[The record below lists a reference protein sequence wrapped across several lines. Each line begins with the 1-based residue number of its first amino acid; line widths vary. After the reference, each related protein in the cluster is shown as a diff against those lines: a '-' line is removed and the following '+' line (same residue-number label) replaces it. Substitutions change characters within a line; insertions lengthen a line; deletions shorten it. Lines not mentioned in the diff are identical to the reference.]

1 MAKHRANTAAKKFI
15 SQLSVLTLAF
25 VGLLAGSVSAQAAP
39 VALTV
44 SHIGWDVVG
53 LDSNDVTDGPNT
65 FPQGYRVCNTSSDT
79 EATNL
84 EADWAWTSTN
94 NLITLDGNSN
104 KEIGTIA
111 ANSCVDFYWTVTV
124 ARDSNSYDT
133 DRKYTVSVNDGA
145 SASANAGT
153 QLIYVEHLV
162 SQNRNV
168 ADGVAGPASVTLGD
182 TVQFVLTG
190 KTATQGYEQIVTAP
204 VLNSSIFEI
213 KSVVSSYAVGGTING
228 FYVDACGWDP
238 AGVDVSTWNCLGTGK
253 AGGDPITV
261 TVTAKVIGTGTAAV
275 GGVIYDFSGS
285 SFHYNSDYSTGVLT
299 VTASAPVRTITAVD
313 ESDTTDVDTA
323 VAVTVLANDTASNAT
338 VDTGSVTITQ
348 QPTNGTVSVDP
359 LTGKITYTPNSGY
372 TGTDTFKYTIATN
385 EDAAVTDEATV
396 TITIA
401 AAAVHP
407 AATNDSDTTDVNVP
421 VEINVLTND
430 VAGTNPLDPTSVNVT
445 ANPSNG
451 TVSVDPV
458 TGKITYTPN
467 NGYTGTDSFSYEVCD
482 TANPPANCDTAVV
495 TVTIAAVAV
504 HPTATNDTD
513 NTSINT
519 PVEIDVLDNDVA
531 GTNLLDPTSVN
542 VTANPSNGT
551 VSVDPVT
558 GKITYTPNVGYVGP
572 DSFTYE
578 VCDTANPANC
588 DTAVVDVTIDP
599 TINAALPDAVDD
611 SETTPVDTPVDV
623 TVLANDTVA
632 GGTLDETSVTITQQ
646 PAHGTVSVDPVSGKV
661 TYTPNS
667 GYTGTDSFKYTVAV
681 DGDANN
687 KDEATVTITINEV
700 VVPPAEEVV
709 VDAVAEVDE
718 KLTIDPTKLDP
729 NAPEIDPTTVEI
741 TEQPSNGT
749 VTVDPQTGK
758 ITYVPEPGFK
768 GTDSFKFR
776 AASLANPSV
785 FVEFTYNVE
794 VGGSVATAENEKGLA
809 YTGSNASGVFAL
821 ALLLVAAGSA
831 LLVRKTRNY

>member
-1 MAKHRANTAAKKFI
+1 MAKHRANTAAKKFL
-15 SQLSVLTLAF
+15 SQLAVIALTF
-25 VGLLAGSVSAQAAP
+25 TGLMAGSLSAQAAP

-44 SHIGWDVVG
+44 THIGWDVVG

-79 EATNL
+79 AATSV

-94 NLITLDGNSN
+94 NLITLDGSANR
-104 KEIGTIA
+104 EIGTIA
-111 ANSCVDFYWTVTV
+111 ANSCVDFYWAVTV
-124 ARDSNSYDT
+124 ARDSNAYDT
-133 DRKYTVSVNDGA
+133 SRNYTVTVNDGA
-145 SASANAGT
+145 SATANTGT

-162 SQNRNV
+162 SQNRNIV
-168 ADGVAGPASVTLGD
+168 NGVAGPATVTLGD
-182 TVQFVLTG
+182 SVQFVLTG
-190 KTATQGYEQIVTAP
+190 ATATQGYEQIVTAP
-204 VLNSSIFEI
+204 ILNSSIFEI
-213 KSVVSSYAVGGTING
+213 TSVVSTYAVGGTTNG

-238 AGVDVSTWNCLGTGK
+238 AGVDVSTWACLGTGK

-285 SFHYNSDYSTGVLT
+285 SFHYNSDYSAGVLT

-313 ESDTTDVDTA
+313 ESDTTNVDTA
-323 VAVTVLANDTASNAT
+323 VEVNVLANDTASNAT

-348 QPTNGTVSVDP
+348 QPAHGTVTVDP
-359 LTGKITYTPNSGY
+359 VSGKITYTPNSGY

-407 AATNDSDTTDVNVP
+407 VATDDSDSTDVNVP
-421 VEINVLTND
+421 VEIDVLAND
-430 VAGTNPLDPTSVNVT
+430 VAGTNPLDQTSVNVT

-451 TVSVDPV
+451 VVSVDPV

-467 NGYTGTDSFSYEVCD
+467 SGYTGTDTFS
-482 TANPPANCDTAVV
+482 
-495 TVTIAAVAV
+495 
-504 HPTATNDTD
+504 
-513 NTSINT
+513 
-519 PVEIDVLDNDVA
+519 
-531 GTNLLDPTSVN
+531 
-542 VTANPSNGT
+542 
-551 VSVDPVT
+551 
-558 GKITYTPNVGYVGP
+558 
-572 DSFTYE
+572 YE

-588 DTAVVDVTIDP
+588 DTAVVTVTIDP
-599 TINAALPDAVDD
+599 TISVALPDAVDD
-611 SETTPVDTPVDV
+611 SETTSVDTPVDV
-623 TVLANDTVA
+623 TVLSNDTVT

-646 PAHGTVSVDPVSGKV
+646 PAHGTVSVDLVTGKV

-681 DGDANN
+681 DGDSTN

-700 VVPPAEEVV
+700 VAPPAEEVV
-709 VDAVAEVDE
+709 VDEVADVDE
-718 KLTIDPTKLDP
+718 KLTIDPTTLDP
-729 NAPEIDPTTVEI
+729 NAPEINPTTVEI
-741 TEQPSNGT
+741 TEGPQNGT

-794 VGGSVATAENEKGLA
+794 VGGGVATAENEKGLA
-809 YTGSNASGVFAL
+809 YTGSNSSAIFAL
-821 ALLLVAAGSA
+821 ALLLVAAGSI
-831 LLVRKTRNY
+831 LMIRKARI

>member
-1 MAKHRANTAAKKFI
+1 MAKHRANTAAKKFL
-15 SQLSVLTLAF
+15 SQLAVIALTF
-25 VGLLAGSVSAQAAP
+25 TGLMAGSLSAQAAP

-44 SHIGWDVVG
+44 THIGWDVVG
-53 LDSNDVTDGPNT
+53 LDSNDVNDGPNT

-79 EATNL
+79 AATNV

-94 NLITLDGNSN
+94 NLITLDGSANR
-104 KEIGTIA
+104 EIGTIA

-124 ARDSNSYDT
+124 ARDSNAYDT
-133 DRKYTVSVNDGA
+133 SRNYTVTVNDGA
-145 SASANAGT
+145 SATANTGT

-162 SQNRNV
+162 SQNRNIV
-168 ADGVAGPASVTLGD
+168 NGVAGPATVTLGD
-182 TVQFVLTG
+182 SVQFVLTG
-190 KTATQGYEQIVTAP
+190 ATATQGYEQIVTAP
-204 VLNSSIFEI
+204 ILNSSIFEI
-213 KSVVSSYAVGGTING
+213 TSVVSTYAVGGTTNG

-238 AGVDVSTWNCLGTGK
+238 AGFDVSSWNCLGTGK

-285 SFHYNSDYSTGVLT
+285 SFHYNSDYSAGVLT

-323 VAVTVLANDTASNAT
+323 VEVNVLANDNASNAT

-348 QPTNGTVSVDP
+348 QPAHGTVTVDP
-359 LTGKITYTPNSGY
+359 VSGKITYTPNSGY

-401 AAAVHP
+401 AADVHP
-407 AATNDSDTTDVNVP
+407 VATDDSDSTDVNVP
-421 VEINVLTND
+421 VEIDVLAND
-430 VAGTNPLDPTSVNVT
+430 VAGTNPLDPTSVSVT

-451 TVSVDPV
+451 TVTVDPV
-458 TGKITYTPN
+458 SGKITYTPN
-467 NGYTGTDSFSYEVCD
+467 SEYTGTDTFS
-482 TANPPANCDTAVV
+482 
-495 TVTIAAVAV
+495 
-504 HPTATNDTD
+504 
-513 NTSINT
+513 
-519 PVEIDVLDNDVA
+519 
-531 GTNLLDPTSVN
+531 
-542 VTANPSNGT
+542 
-551 VSVDPVT
+551 
-558 GKITYTPNVGYVGP
+558 
-572 DSFTYE
+572 YE

-588 DTAVVDVTIDP
+588 DTAVVTVTIDP
-599 TINAALPDAVDD
+599 TNSVALPDAVDD
-611 SETTPVDTPVDV
+611 SESTSVDTPVDV
-623 TVLANDTVA
+623 TVLSNDTVT

-646 PAHGTVSVDPVSGKV
+646 PAHGTVSVDPVTGKV

-681 DGDANN
+681 DGDSTN

-700 VVPPAEEVV
+700 VAPPAQEVV
-709 VDAVAEVDE
+709 VDEVADVDE
-718 KLTIDPTKLDP
+718 KLTIDPTTLDP

-741 TEQPSNGT
+741 TEGPQNGT

-776 AASLANPSV
+776 AASVADPSV
-785 FVEFTYNVE
+785 FVEFTYNVA
-794 VGGSVATAENEKGLA
+794 VGGSGAASENEKELA
-809 YTGSNASGVFAL
+809 YTGSNTLAIFAL
-821 ALLLVAAGSA
+821 AFLLIAAGSA
-831 LLVRKTRNY
+831 LMVRRARNS

>member
-1 MAKHRANTAAKKFI
+1 MAKHRANTAAKKFL
-15 SQLSVLTLAF
+15 SQLAVIALTF
-25 VGLLAGSVSAQAAP
+25 TGLMAGSLSAQAAP

-44 SHIGWDVVG
+44 THIGWDVVG

-79 EATNL
+79 AATSV

-94 NLITLDGNSN
+94 NLITLDGSANR
-104 KEIGTIA
+104 EIGTIA

-124 ARDSNSYDT
+124 ARDSNAYDT
-133 DRKYTVSVNDGA
+133 SRNYTVTVNDGA
-145 SASANAGT
+145 SATANTGT

-162 SQNRNV
+162 SQNRNIV
-168 ADGVAGPASVTLGD
+168 NGVAGPATVTLGD
-182 TVQFVLTG
+182 SVQFVLTG
-190 KTATQGYEQIVTAP
+190 ATATQGYEQIVTAP
-204 VLNSSIFEI
+204 ILNSSIFEI
-213 KSVVSSYAVGGTING
+213 TSVVSTYAVGGTTNG

-238 AGVDVSTWNCLGTGK
+238 AGVDVSTWACLGTGK

-285 SFHYNSDYSTGVLT
+285 SFHYNSDYSAGVLT

-313 ESDTTDVDTA
+313 ESDTTNVDTA
-323 VAVTVLANDTASNAT
+323 VEVNVLANDTASNAT

-348 QPTNGTVSVDP
+348 QPAHGTVTVDP
-359 LTGKITYTPNSGY
+359 VSGKITYTPNSGY

-407 AATNDSDTTDVNVP
+407 VATDDSDSTDVNVP
-421 VEINVLTND
+421 VEIDVLAND
-430 VAGTNPLDPTSVNVT
+430 VAGTNPLDQTSVNVT

-451 TVSVDPV
+451 VVSVDPV

-467 NGYTGTDSFSYEVCD
+467 SGYTGTDTFS
-482 TANPPANCDTAVV
+482 
-495 TVTIAAVAV
+495 
-504 HPTATNDTD
+504 
-513 NTSINT
+513 
-519 PVEIDVLDNDVA
+519 
-531 GTNLLDPTSVN
+531 
-542 VTANPSNGT
+542 
-551 VSVDPVT
+551 
-558 GKITYTPNVGYVGP
+558 
-572 DSFTYE
+572 YE

-588 DTAVVDVTIDP
+588 DTAVVTVTIDP
-599 TINAALPDAVDD
+599 TISVALPDAVDD
-611 SETTPVDTPVDV
+611 SETTSVDTPVDV
-623 TVLANDTVA
+623 TVLSNDTVT

-646 PAHGTVSVDPVSGKV
+646 PAHGTVSVDLVTGKV

-681 DGDANN
+681 DGDSTN

-700 VVPPAEEVV
+700 VAPPAEEVV
-709 VDAVAEVDE
+709 VDEVADVDE
-718 KLTIDPTKLDP
+718 KLTIDPTTLDP
-729 NAPEIDPTTVEI
+729 NAPEINPTTVEI
-741 TEQPSNGT
+741 TEGPQNGT

-794 VGGSVATAENEKGLA
+794 VGGGVATAENEKGLA
-809 YTGSNASGVFAL
+809 YTGSNSSAIFAL
-821 ALLLVAAGSA
+821 ALLLVAAGSI
-831 LLVRKTRNY
+831 LMIRKARI

>member
-1 MAKHRANTAAKKFI
+1 MAKHRANTAAKKFL
-15 SQLSVLTLAF
+15 SQLAVIALTF
-25 VGLLAGSVSAQAAP
+25 TGLMAGSLSAQAAP

-44 SHIGWDVVG
+44 THIGWDVVG

-79 EATNL
+79 AATSV

-94 NLITLDGNSN
+94 NLITLDGNAN
-104 KEIGTIA
+104 REIGTIA

-124 ARDSNSYDT
+124 ARDSNAYDT
-133 DRKYTVSVNDGA
+133 SRNYTVTVNDGA
-145 SASANAGT
+145 SATANTGT

-162 SQNRNV
+162 SQNRNIV
-168 ADGVAGPASVTLGD
+168 NGVAGPATVTLGD
-182 TVQFVLTG
+182 SVQFVLTG
-190 KTATQGYEQIVTAP
+190 ATATQGYEQIVTAP
-204 VLNSSIFEI
+204 ILNSSIFEI
-213 KSVVSSYAVGGTING
+213 TSVVSTYAVGGTTNG

-238 AGVDVSTWNCLGTGK
+238 AGVDVSTWACLGTGK

-285 SFHYNSDYSTGVLT
+285 SFHYNSDYSAGVLT

-313 ESDTTDVDTA
+313 ESDTTNVDTA
-323 VAVTVLANDTASNAT
+323 VEVNVLANDTASNAT
-338 VDTGSVTITQ
+338 VDNGSVTITQ
-348 QPTNGTVSVDP
+348 QPAHGTVTVDP
-359 LTGKITYTPNSGY
+359 VSGKITYTPNSGY

-407 AATNDSDTTDVNVP
+407 VATDDSDATDVNVP
-421 VEINVLTND
+421 VEIDVLNND
-430 VAGTNPLDPTSVNVT
+430 VAGTNPLDQTSVNVT

-451 TVSVDPV
+451 VVSVDPV

-467 NGYTGTDSFSYEVCD
+467 SGYTGTDTFS
-482 TANPPANCDTAVV
+482 
-495 TVTIAAVAV
+495 
-504 HPTATNDTD
+504 
-513 NTSINT
+513 
-519 PVEIDVLDNDVA
+519 
-531 GTNLLDPTSVN
+531 
-542 VTANPSNGT
+542 
-551 VSVDPVT
+551 
-558 GKITYTPNVGYVGP
+558 
-572 DSFTYE
+572 YE

-588 DTAVVDVTIDP
+588 DTAVVTVTIDP
-599 TINAALPDAVDD
+599 TISVALPDAVDD
-611 SETTPVDTPVDV
+611 SETTSVDTPVDV
-623 TVLANDTVA
+623 TVLSNDTVT

-646 PAHGTVSVDPVSGKV
+646 PAHGTVSVDLVTGKV

-681 DGDANN
+681 DGDSTN

-700 VVPPAEEVV
+700 VAPPAEEVV
-709 VDAVAEVDE
+709 VDEVADVDE
-718 KLTIDPTKLDP
+718 KLTIDPTTLDP
-729 NAPEIDPTTVEI
+729 NAPEINPTTVEI
-741 TEQPSNGT
+741 TEGPQNGT

-794 VGGSVATAENEKGLA
+794 VGGGVATAENEKGLA
-809 YTGSNASGVFAL
+809 YTGSNSSAIFAL
-821 ALLLVAAGSA
+821 ALLLVAAGSI
-831 LLVRKTRNY
+831 LMIRKARI

>member
-1 MAKHRANTAAKKFI
+1 MAKHRAATAIKKVSSLLAIFL
-15 SQLSVLTLAF
+15 LSF
-25 VGLLAGSVSAQAAP
+25 VGLFTVSVSAQAAP
-39 VALTV
+39 VTLTV
-44 SHIGWDVVG
+44 THIGWDVVG

-65 FPQGYRVCNTSSDT
+65 YPQGYRVCNTSSDT
-79 EATNL
+79 AATNV

-104 KEIGTIA
+104 REIGTIA
-111 ANSCVDFYWTVTV
+111 ANSCVDFYWTVTI
-124 ARDSNSYDT
+124 ARDSRAYDT
-133 DRKYTVSVNDGA
+133 ARNYTVTVNDGA
-145 SASANAGT
+145 SATANTGS

-168 ADGVAGPASVTLGD
+168 VNGVTGPATVTLGQ

-190 KTATQGYEQIVTAP
+190 ATATQGYEQIVTAP
-204 VLNSSIFEI
+204 ILNSSIFEI
-213 KSVVSSYAVGGTING
+213 TSVVSNYAVGGTTDG

-238 AGVDVSTWNCLGTGK
+238 AGFDVSSWNCLGTGK

-261 TVTAKVIGTGTAAV
+261 TVNAKVIGTGSAAV

-285 SFHYNSDYSTGVLT
+285 SFHYNSDYSAGVLT
-299 VTASAPVRTITAVD
+299 VTASAPVGTITAVD

-323 VAVTVLANDTASNAT
+323 VEVNVLANDTASNAT

-348 QPTNGTVSVDP
+348 QPAHGTVSVDP
-359 LTGKITYTPNSGY
+359 VSGKITYTPNSGY
-372 TGTDTFKYTIATN
+372 TGTDTFKYSIATN

-407 AATNDSDTTDVNVP
+407 VATDDSDATDVNVP
-421 VEINVLTND
+421 VEIDVLNND
-430 VAGTNPLDPTSVNVT
+430 VAGTNPLDPTSVSVT

-451 TVSVDPV
+451 TVSVDAQ

-467 NGYTGTDSFSYEVCD
+467 SGYTGTDTFSYEVCD
-482 TANPPANCDTAVV
+482 TANPANCDTAVV
-495 TVTIAAVAV
+495 TVTIAAAAL
-504 HPTATNDTD
+504 HPTATNDSD

-531 GTNLLDPTSVN
+531 GTNPLDPTSVS
-542 VTANPSNGT
+542 VTANPTNGV

-588 DTAVVDVTIDP
+588 DTAVVDVTVDP
-599 TINAALPDAVDD
+599 TISVVLPDAVDD
-611 SETTPVDTPVDV
+611 SEKTSVDTPVDI
-623 TVLANDTVA
+623 TVLSNDTVT

-646 PAHGTVSVDPVSGKV
+646 PAHGTVSVDPVTGKV

-681 DGDANN
+681 DGDSTN

-700 VVPPAEEVV
+700 VAPPAEQVV
-709 VDAVAEVDE
+709 VDEVADVDE
-718 KLTIDPTKLDP
+718 KLTIDPTTLDP

-741 TEQPSNGT
+741 TEGPQNGT

-758 ITYVPEPGFK
+758 ITYVPESGFK

-776 AASLANPSV
+776 AASVDDPSV
-785 FVEFTYNVE
+785 YVEYTYNVE
-794 VGGSVATAENEKGLA
+794 VGGTGATAENEKGLA
-809 YTGSNASGVFAL
+809 YTGSNTLAIFAL
-821 ALLLVAAGSA
+821 AFFLIAAGSA
-831 LLVRKTRNY
+831 LMVRRVRNS